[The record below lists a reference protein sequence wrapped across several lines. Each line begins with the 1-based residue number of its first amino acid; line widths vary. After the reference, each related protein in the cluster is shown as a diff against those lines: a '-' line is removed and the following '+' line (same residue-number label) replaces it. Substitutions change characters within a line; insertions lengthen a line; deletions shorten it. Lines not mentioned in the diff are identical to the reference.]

1 MLSGQFKSLDDLP
14 EGDLRRFYPRFQ
26 PENFAINLELVKQL
40 EDLAEEKGCTPAQLA
55 LAWIKSLSKRPG
67 MPVFIP
73 IPGATTEARV
83 RENGIDV
90 KLTESDLKAIDAIL
104 AKFEVV
110 GGRYPAGVPTDG

>member
-1 MLSGQFKSLDDLP
+1 MLGGLFKSLDDLP
-14 EGDLRRFYPRFQ
+14 QGDLRRYYPRFQ

-40 EDLAEEKGCTPAQLA
+40 ETLARQKGCTPAQLA
-55 LAWIKSLSKRPG
+55 LGWIRSLSKKPS
-67 MPVFIP
+67 MPTFIP

-83 RENGIDV
+83 RENGV
-90 KLTESDLKAIDAIL
+90 HVELTEEDLKAIGHVL